1 MLTSVAK
8 SQNWKKK
15 KKDKKNKK
23 TKKDPEWY

>member
-8 SQNWKKK
+8 SQNWKK